1 MAENQNPSHEAS
13 RRFAYLTN
21 QIDELYHKVNAKSSL
36 SDSVS
41 WIFYSLYDMGGPCNQ
56 SEFSRLYG
64 ISRKTINSALSKLE
78 QLGLVK
84 RTAGDG
90 RNVIVSLTEEG
101 LALAEKSVEPIISA
115 EDSVFD
121 SWSPEEKEQL
131 LFLTEKYRNDLENQF
146 KRRELI

>member
-1 MAENQNPSHEAS
+1 
-13 RRFAYLTN
+13 
-21 QIDELYHKVNAKSSL
+21 
-36 SDSVS
+36 
-41 WIFYSLYDMGGPCNQ
+41 MGGPCNQ

-101 LALAEKSVEPIISA
+101 LVLAEKSVEPIISA

-121 SWSPEEKEQL
+121 SWSPKEKEEL

-146 KRRELI
+146 KKRELI